1 MSDTEKIFGLT
12 NDFLFKAVFGQES
25 NNIGYDW
32 CGCLE
37 PRALGVIV
45 LFIVSDSIIASNMP
59 YLFGKWERGRK
70 IWVKLEVIENL
81 KYGKFLKI

>member
-1 MSDTEKIFGLT
+1 MENEEKLYGLT

-37 PRALGVIV
+37 PTALGVIV
-45 LFIVSDSIIASNMP
+45 LFIISASIITSNMS
-59 YLFGKWERGRK
+59 YLFGK
-70 IWVKLEVIENL
+70 
-81 KYGKFLKI
+81 